1 MKHASDNGGCCNIYC
16 GASINIPYDGGMFGS
31 GQYFRIR
38 NYGDNSQPFCG
49 FYCNLGNDA
58 VVRDVPACKSGE
70 CVQTPE
76 GLYWPV
82 KRCSDSEIVLQGCG
96 DDEYIYRSDTVK
108 ANISG
113 CIFV

>member
-1 MKHASDNGGCCNIYC
+1 
-16 GASINIPYDGGMFGS
+16 MFGS
-31 GQYFRIR
+31 GQYFRIKLR
-38 NYGDNSQPFCG
+38 GQFATILR